1 MSALHYSSH
10 FNWSAKSGP
19 LILGFGNQSNRF
31 TLIYVWGI
39 ENYVSNKAE
48 REFDSGSFDHTTSLS
63 TLKNM
68 LYNSPL
74 SEATQREAYIFFF
87 FFVIKL
93 EFQSER
99 EHNIILTKM
108 HKIFCIHSSTE

>member
-19 LILGFGNQSNRF
+19 LILSFGNQSNRF
-31 TLIYVWGI
+31 TLIYVLGI

-48 REFDSGSFDHTTSLS
+48 GEFESGYFGHTASLS

-74 SEATQREAYIFFF
+74 SEATQREAYILFFF
-87 FFVIKL
+87 L
-93 EFQSER
+93 
-99 EHNIILTKM
+99 L
-108 HKIFCIHSSTE
+108 